1 MATNVIMPSLGFD
14 MTQGKLLRWLK
25 KEGDAV
31 KKDEPVAEIETEKAA
46 VEIQATVSGVLLKIL
61 LQPGETVPVGTVM
74 GIIGEANEQVQ
85 AVPTAAAPVVA
96 PASQG
101 GTVTPTPTAL
111 PAASDNGRV
120 KASPI
125 ARKMAAE
132 SGIDLATLKGTGPGG
147 RIEPQRLE
155 PRLDLLGIGPW

>member
-31 KKDEPVAEIETEKAA
+31 KKDEPVAEIETEKAS

-85 AVPTAAAPVVA
+85 AVTTAAATVAA
-96 PASQG
+96 PATRVETITSAA
-101 GTVTPTPTAL
+101 TAL

-120 KASPI
+120 KASP
-125 ARKMAAE
+125 
-132 SGIDLATLKGTGPGG
+132 
-147 RIEPQRLE
+147 
-155 PRLDLLGIGPW
+155 